1 MTFGLTASL
10 GLGFVLGVRHALDP
24 DHVVAIGTLVARHGR
39 PQDGLRAGA
48 LWGLGHS
55 VTVLAVGLAISLLG
69 LRVTGTMERAVDLLV
84 AVMLVALGVAAL
96 RAPKPSSPSPPLAV
110 EVTGRGSHDHD
121 HDQGDSQEASPSRWR
136 PVLVGTIHGLA
147 GSAAV
152 SVLAM
157 TTLPTRSS
165 AMIYLALFGFGTTLA
180 MALATALLTLPA
192 VYLRRSL
199 ASSAFVRVAGALSV
213 LWGAGLGVVVLVGE

>member
-39 PQDGLRAGA
+39 PQDGFRAGA

-55 VTVLAVGLAISLLG
+55 VTVLVVGLAISLLG

-84 AVMLVALGVAAL
+84 ALMLVALGLAAL
-96 RAPKPSSPSPPLAV
+96 RAPRAP
-110 EVTGRGSHDHD
+110 RGAESDEEERPHDHA
-121 HDQGDSQEASPSRWR
+121 HAHHQAGVAPSRWR
-136 PVLVGTIHGLA
+136 PILIGTIHGLA

-152 SVLAM
+152 SLLAM

-165 AMIYLALFGFGTTLA
+165 AMAYLALFGVGTTLA

-199 ASSAFVRVAGALSV
+199 ASSAFVKVAGALSV
-213 LWGAGLGVVVLVGE
+213 LWGAGLGVVVIVGE